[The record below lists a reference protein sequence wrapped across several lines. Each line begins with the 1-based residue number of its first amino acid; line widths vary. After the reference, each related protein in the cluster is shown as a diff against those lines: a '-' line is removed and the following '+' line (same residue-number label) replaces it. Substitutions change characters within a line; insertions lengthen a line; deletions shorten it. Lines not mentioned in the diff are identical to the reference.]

1 MVSLEKKEF
10 AGETAISNPV
20 VSKPILPILFRKG
33 YNNATAIM
41 PNSIGISR
49 NEKSEMPRM

>member
-20 VSKPILPILFRKG
+20 VSKPILPILLRKG
-33 YNNATAIM
+33 YNNATTIM
-41 PNSIGISR
+41 PNSIGISL
-49 NEKSEMPRM
+49 NEKSEIPRI